1 MRMIVFCLISCA
13 FVSRLVAVTL
23 VSLVAGHRLAAGV
36 VAGVI
41 LLELFVLIEKCQA
54 ARLVDLFPR

>member
-1 MRMIVFCLISCA
+1 MGRVLFRLLLVFCLISCA

-41 LLELFVLIEKCQA
+41 LLELFVLIENV
-54 ARLVDLFPR
+54 RLRDS

>member
-41 LLELFVLIEKCQA
+41 ELFVLIENV
-54 ARLVDLFPR
+54 RLRDS

>member
-1 MRMIVFCLISCA
+1 MRVIVFCLISCA

>member
-1 MRMIVFCLISCA
+1 MRVIVFCLVSCA

-41 LLELFVLIEKCQA
+41 LLELFVLIENV
-54 ARLVDLFPR
+54 RLRDS

>member
-1 MRMIVFCLISCA
+1 M
-13 FVSRLVAVTL
+13 TL

-41 LLELFVLIEKCQA
+41 LLELFVLIENV
-54 ARLVDLFPR
+54 RLRDS